1 MNRVLIIDDDKIV
14 RLSLSEN
21 LKDHGFLPLEASGG
35 KEGIRIFQ
43 ESNYPVVI
51 LDLKMPVMDGI
62 ETMRELKKIN
72 PDVSVIIITAYGDI
86 PTAVEAIKLGAYD
99 FIIKP
104 PDYDRLVLTLKRAAE
119 KSELDKKIK
128 TLNREVET
136 SLEYLLGKSDAMKK
150 VIEKIHQISQSDF
163 SLIIQGETGTG
174 KSYIA
179 RIIHNLGKRAN
190 HPFVTVDIG
199 ALPESLV
206 ESELFG
212 HEKGAFTGAEKNK
225 KGFFEIA
232 NQGTIL
238 IDELQNMSSYMQSK
252 LLKAVEEKMIVPLG
266 STKPVQTDVRI
277 IGATNS
283 DILKRVREKS
293 FREDLFYRFSEFMIT
308 LPPLRERSKDIQFFA
323 EKFLTDAA
331 EDLKK
336 PIHGISKET
345 MSLLENHPWPGNL
358 RELKNVIRRSVL
370 LSNEDMIR
378 PDHIEF
384 LIKDTDTTSDT
395 EGKTTPL
402 DKFTSLT
409 LEEAEKMA
417 IKKVLDI
424 TNGNKSK
431 AATIL
436 KIDYTTLLR
445 KIKQYCI

>member
-1 MNRVLIIDDDKIV
+1 MNRVLIIDDDKIA
-14 RLSLSEN
+14 RLALSEN
-21 LKDHGFLPLEASGG
+21 LKDHGFFPLEASGG
-35 KEGIRIFQ
+35 REGIRIYQ
-43 ESNYPVVI
+43 ESKPPVVL
-51 LDLKMPVMDGI
+51 LDLKMPEMDGI
-62 ETMRELKKIN
+62 ETMRELKRIN
-72 PDVSVIIITAYGDI
+72 PDVSVIIITAHGDI
-86 PTAVEAIKLGAYD
+86 PTAVEATKLGAYD
-99 FIIKP
+99 FITKP
-104 PDYDRLVLTLKRAAE
+104 PDYDRLVLTLRRAVE
-119 KSELDKKIK
+119 KYELDKKVK
-128 TLNREVET
+128 TLASEIET

-174 KSYIA
+174 KSFIA

-190 HPFVTVDIG
+190 HPFVTVDVG
-199 ALPESLV
+199 ALPEPLV

-212 HEKGAFTGAEKNK
+212 HEKGAFTGAEKSK

-232 NQGTIL
+232 NQGTLL
-238 IDELQNMSSYMQSK
+238 IDELQNMSPYMQSK

-266 STKPVQTDVRI
+266 STKPVHTDVRI

-283 DILKRVREKS
+283 DILKCVREKS

-308 LPPLRERSKDIQFFA
+308 LPPLRERLKDITFFA
-323 EKFLTDAA
+323 EKFLRDAA
-331 EDLKK
+331 EDLNK
-336 PIHGISKET
+336 PIQGISTEA
-345 MSLLENHPWPGNL
+345 MHLLENHPWPGNL

-370 LSNEDMIR
+370 LSNEDMIT
-378 PDHIEF
+378 PDYIEF
-384 LIKDTDTTSDT
+384 LIKDTDTTSDSEDKST
-395 EGKTTPL
+395 LL

-431 AATIL
+431 AAIIL

-445 KIKQYCI
+445 KVKQYCI